1 MLLLSVCVSIPA
13 IPEFHTLV
21 GKEAAE
27 ERQSSIGE
35 DLRISLALKKCFA
48 CMMNCE
54 KKVFVDQLDML
65 VKRVTEDG
73 ESIIQ
78 QVFYFCDTFTLPHI
92 ARPQLAWSQ
101 ICLCCIAAKYVMFG
115 MTTTIAEK
123 HKQI

>member
-1 MLLLSVCVSIPA
+1 MAIALTQFEGLCGFRPVEEIIGFLKS

-65 VKRVTEDG
+65 VKRVTED
-73 ESIIQ
+73 ELQ
-78 QVFYFCDTFTLPHI
+78 D
-92 ARPQLAWSQ
+92 QLA
-101 ICLCCIAAKYVMFG
+101 
-115 MTTTIAEK
+115 
-123 HKQI
+123 